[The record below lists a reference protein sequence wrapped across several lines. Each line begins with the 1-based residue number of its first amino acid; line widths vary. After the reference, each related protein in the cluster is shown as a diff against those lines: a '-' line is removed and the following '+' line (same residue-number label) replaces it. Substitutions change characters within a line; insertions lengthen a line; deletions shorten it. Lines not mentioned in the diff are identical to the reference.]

1 MTLKKHIDDIRDK
14 LAKREFP
21 NEAAVSQHIVLR
33 LLKALAWP
41 ISNTQ
46 IVHPEYPVEGG
57 RRVDFALCPLEP
69 IPQVFIEVKRV
80 GKVKWADQQL
90 FEYAFDY
97 GRIPIAVSTDG
108 REFHYGR
115 IPIAVSTDGR
125 EWHFFHLRGLKYYG
139 ELKVRELN
147 LIEGNTEEIADCFN
161 RYLNYQSIC
170 AGEAIRT
177 MKKDYERVYKRKI
190 ESKPMPS
197 IPSELRRVIVPP
209 NAEDKEVFFNKT
221 AWKVAYMR
229 WWSEGWQ
236 EPQQEKPQQ
245 EENGEEM
252 IQVREPS
259 LENIQKSDVYD
270 HCVKYL
276 MQTTYPTAEE
286 LDHWRSTGFYKKDM
300 PKKFGHLM
308 RLSPERVEEMID
320 EVKKEHNSTT
330 REDNKDGK
338 NRDTKTATETCS
350 YRL

>member
-69 IPQVFIEVKRV
+69 IPQVFVEGGRRGGRRVDFALCPLEPIPQVFIEVKRV

-90 FEYAFDY
+90 FEYAFD
-97 GRIPIAVSTDG
+97 
-108 REFHYGR
+108 YGR

-286 LDHWRSTGFYKKDM
+286 LDHWRSTGFYKNVSL
-300 PKKFGHLM
+300 KKVYGL
-308 RLSPERVEEMID
+308 
-320 EVKKEHNSTT
+320 
-330 REDNKDGK
+330 
-338 NRDTKTATETCS
+338 
-350 YRL
+350 

>member
-1 MTLKKHIDDIRDK
+1 MTLKEHIDDIRDK

-21 NEAAVSQHIVLR
+21 NEAAVSKYIVLR

-41 ISNTQ
+41 ISNPQ
-46 IVHPEYPVEGG
+46 ILHSEYSVG
-57 RRVDFALCPLEP
+57 RGRVDFALCPP
-69 IPQVFIEVKRV
+69 GSTPQVFIEVKKV
-80 GKVKWADQQL
+80 EEVKWADQQL

-97 GRIPIAVSTDG
+97 EEYAFDHEG
-108 REFHYGR
+108 

-125 EWHFFHLRGLKYYG
+125 EWHFFHLMGLKYYG

-177 MKKDYERVYKRKI
+177 MKRDYERAYKRKI

-209 NAEDKEVFFNKT
+209 NAEDNEVFFNKT
-221 AWKVAYMR
+221 AWKVAHMR
-229 WWSEGWQ
+229 WWSEGWK
-236 EPQQEKPQQ
+236 EPRR

-252 IQVREPS
+252 IQVIESS
-259 LENIQKSDVYD
+259 LESIQESDVYE

-276 MQTTYPTAEE
+276 MQTTHSTAEK
-286 LDHWRSTGFYKKDM
+286 LDKWVRTGFYEKDM

-308 RLSPERVEEMID
+308 RLSPERAQKIID
-320 EVKKEHNSTT
+320 EVRKEHNSTT
-330 REDNKDGK
+330 HGGSND
-338 NRDTKTATETCS
+338 A
-350 YRL
+350 